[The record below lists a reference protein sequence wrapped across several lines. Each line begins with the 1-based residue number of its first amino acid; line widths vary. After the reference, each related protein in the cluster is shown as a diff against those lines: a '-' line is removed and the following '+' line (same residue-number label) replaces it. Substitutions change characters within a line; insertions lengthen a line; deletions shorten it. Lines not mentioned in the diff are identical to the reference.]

1 MTENEAKTL
10 LESKKEEA
18 KRITNNFLSYSGGE
32 IRKANRTI
40 EMCDMA
46 IQALEEI
53 QQYRAIGTVEELEE
67 AKIQFDNINLAA
79 NSVALMGLCDFETA
93 KEAVITEMK
102 RNLDYSLKE
111 YQAIGTVEEFKE
123 LKDEQQNKCKDCAG
137 CTMWKCD
144 CVNERAYAID
154 EFAENIEKYCSMS
167 DMNRKMIKQ
176 IAEQMK
182 AGGENE

>member
-1 MTENEAKTL
+1 MTESEA
-10 LESKKEEA
+10 
-18 KRITNNFLSYSGGE
+18 
-32 IRKANRTI
+32 I
-40 EMCDMA
+40 EKWKQVYDETDSIYKSNQLDNMFKSA

-67 AKIQFDNINLAA
+67 AKIQFDNINSAT

-93 KEAVITEMK
+93 KESVISTIKAM
-102 RNLDYSLKE
+102 
-111 YQAIGTVEEFKE
+111 
-123 LKDEQQNKCKDCAG
+123 KDEAKCDGCAG

-144 CVNERAYAID
+144 CANERAYAID
-154 EFAENIEKYCSMS
+154 EFAEKILEYCSMS
-167 DMNRKMIKQ
+167 EMNRKMIKQ